1 MLLYELA
8 EECLHVLLKLG
19 QDNLRDLLVD
29 RLRLLG
35 EQWHDDIA
43 ELLENNALTQRVLDC
58 LLDGRLNLL
67 FLLLLTR

>member
-1 MLLYELA
+1 MLYELA